1 MAAHIEEA
9 TQKLSI
15 AESKNTYEKKKKK
28 KERHDMRH

>member
-15 AESKNTYEKKKKK
+15 AESKIQQKK
-28 KERHDMRH
+28 RHDMGH